1 MRQAALAIALLVLG
15 LSGKSE
21 AQGLSQEM
29 LMGRWC
35 TDGASAVYAPTQ
47 LTIIFASGEQRVWHI
62 RSIEIDG
69 ARMLVNFVEDGPNQ
83 SEAHRGVGFQTVYSN
98 FAGDRMT
105 QLPLQQDNGTTT
117 PVRNFRRC

>member
-1 MRQAALAIALLVLG
+1 MRQAVVAIALLVLG
-15 LSGKSE
+15 WSGRSE
-21 AQGLSQEM
+21 AQSLSQEM

-83 SEAHRGVGFQTVYSN
+83 SEANRGVGFQTVYSN
-98 FAGDRMT
+98 FVGDRMS
-105 QLPLQQDNGTTT
+105 QLPMTQDNGAAT